1 MGDYNIEI
9 FKEKALK
16 NYILLFLATL
26 IFTFPILPTAIQSIS
41 ILSFIGVSIIFFLI
55 KNKIGFTKKQYVG
68 FAITTFWVIYLCFTI
83 FYSDDK
89 SYGFQMA
96 QRYIN
101 IVAIP
106 LVFMFFLPNY
116 FFQKRHCFY
125 LAFIGANLL
134 YVFIIYY
141 KAISVVEVSCFPE
154 IYYKIFFEKLK
165 FILKKPNFVIFSC
178 FESHGEN
185 SLFIHR
191 VYNSMNFLFSILLLI
206 ELLFSKKFNRSIWF
220 NLFAVICFIIFGYLI
235 FYQFS
240 VVNVVLA
247 ILLIPTFILI
257 KIPSIRLKKIFV
269 ILILF
274 LFSISAI
281 LHSNLESNKIFVKYM
296 VPALNLA
303 KKVVTGN
310 DYGNTD
316 ERYEINNASW
326 QLIKKA
332 PVFGYGIGDV
342 QYELNNYYNKH
353 SSDKTAYKMAYEENL
368 NSHNNYAYL
377 WLSGGFILLLLYIIN
392 LIFGLYYG
400 LLFKEWIYIAFIIIV
415 SANLLFENVL
425 SRIHGVLFY
434 SVFNALFIASLIRKE
449 KTN

>member
-1 MGDYNIEI
+1 
-9 FKEKALK
+9 
-16 NYILLFLATL
+16 
-26 IFTFPILPTAIQSIS
+26 
-41 ILSFIGVSIIFFLI
+41 
-55 KNKIGFTKKQYVG
+55 
-68 FAITTFWVIYLCFTI
+68 
-83 FYSDDK
+83 
-89 SYGFQMA
+89 
-96 QRYIN
+96 
-101 IVAIP
+101 
-106 LVFMFFLPNY
+106 
-116 FFQKRHCFY
+116 
-125 LAFIGANLL
+125 
-134 YVFIIYY
+134 
-141 KAISVVEVSCFPE
+141 
-154 IYYKIFFEKLK
+154 
-165 FILKKPNFVIFSC
+165 
-178 FESHGEN
+178 
-185 SLFIHR
+185 
-191 VYNSMNFLFSILLLI
+191 
-206 ELLFSKKFNRSIWF
+206 
-220 NLFAVICFIIFGYLI
+220 
-235 FYQFS
+235 
-240 VVNVVLA
+240 
-247 ILLIPTFILI
+247 
-257 KIPSIRLKKIFV
+257 
-269 ILILF
+269 
-274 LFSISAI
+274 
-281 LHSNLESNKIFVKYM
+281 M